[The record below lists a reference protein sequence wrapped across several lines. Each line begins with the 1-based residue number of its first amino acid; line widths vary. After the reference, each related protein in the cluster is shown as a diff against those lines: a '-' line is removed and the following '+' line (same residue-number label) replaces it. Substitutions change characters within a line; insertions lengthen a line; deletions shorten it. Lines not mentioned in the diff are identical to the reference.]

1 MMTPGPAGGLY
12 VLIPRPAE
20 RGSVVALLDSTGKPQ
35 PGWPVA
41 LDDASCNLPAPA
53 VDDSIRVVCAQGYDS
68 RSRAYAFTRDGRS
81 IAGWP
86 AGLPSPYRARIV
98 DDDLFVMDSVD
109 DNALEVITAVRL
121 AVVASDGTLRTG
133 TRVETPD
140 FNEQDWVPLLGP
152 DGTGYLLTYPNTA
165 TEDTEITAF
174 DLDGARQGWLVK
186 VKGRPS
192 SLAFGPNGRIYAT
205 EGREGRSRVLVFD
218 HDGRSLPIGSEALP
232 VAATS
237 VYSGAGPYGGPPPPV
252 VAEDGTTF
260 LVSEEGGTTVYGLD
274 ATGHVMAG
282 WPYRDTIGLQWSG
295 DCYTSVGGTCWRSDP
310 AVGPGDVLYLL
321 HPPRTAKVGGS
332 IVAIGPDA
340 RVRPGWPVELKRP
353 GSEFRSV
360 VVGPDGIAYAL
371 AIEPESGGRSSA
383 TILAIAP
390 DSTVRY
396 TTTIVEP

>member
-1 MMTPGPAGGLY
+1 MAPGPAGGLY
-12 VLIPRPAE
+12 VVIPRPAE

-41 LDDASCNLPAPA
+41 LGDAFCNLPAPA
-53 VDDSIRVVCAQGYDS
+53 VDGSIRVVCGQGYDS
-68 RSRAYAFTRDGRS
+68 DSRAYAFTRDGRS

-86 AGLPSPYRARIV
+86 VDLPSAYGPRIV
-98 DDDLFVMDSVD
+98 GDDLYVMEHVV
-109 DNALEVITAVRL
+109 DNALQVITAVRL
-121 AVVASDGTLRTG
+121 VAVAPDGTLRTG

-140 FNEQDWVPLLGP
+140 LIKHDWVPQLGP

-165 TEDTEITAF
+165 TEATEITAF
-174 DLDGARQGWLVK
+174 DLDGVRQGWLVK
-186 VKGRPS
+186 VTGRPYG
-192 SLAFGPNGRIYAT
+192 LAFGPNGRIYAT
-205 EGREGRSRVLVFD
+205 EGQEGRSRILVFG

-252 VAEDGTTF
+252 VADSRTTF

-274 ATGHVMAG
+274 VNGHVIAG

-295 DCYTSVGGTCWRSDP
+295 DCYTSVGGQCWRSDP
-310 AVGPGDVLYLL
+310 AIGPGHVLYLL
-321 HPPRTAKVGGS
+321 HPPRTPNVGGS
-332 IVAIGPDA
+332 IVGIGPDG
-340 RVRPGWPVELKRP
+340 RVITGWPVELTRP
-353 GSEFRSV
+353 GAEFWPV
-360 VVGPDGIAYAL
+360 VVGSDGTAYAL
-371 AIEPESGGRSSA
+371 AIEPESSSSSSA

-390 DSTVRY
+390 DSTVLY